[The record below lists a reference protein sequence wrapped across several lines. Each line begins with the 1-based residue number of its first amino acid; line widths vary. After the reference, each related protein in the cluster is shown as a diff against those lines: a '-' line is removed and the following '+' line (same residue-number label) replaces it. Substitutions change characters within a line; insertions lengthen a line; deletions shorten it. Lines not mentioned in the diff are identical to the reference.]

1 MSLFYCV
8 LDDFGKSVSAF
19 TKEEE
24 NFEKQGEKLRE
35 IVV

>member
-8 LDDFGKSVSAF
+8 LDDFDKSVLAF

-24 NFEKQGEKLRE
+24 NFEDQEEKLRE
-35 IVV
+35 IPV